1 MYQDDK
7 KELQRIIDELP
18 KPLRLLLDAELQAGN
33 KIAEVGHSYPAPPV
47 GAYIKLTKPTSTKIE
62 STKDELIFTERNN
75 SLYSEEYT
83 DKNRRFFI
91 LTSPNPSIKV
101 VPGSKF
107 LRHLKANSE
116 KTNRKTGLKKTDSDS
131 QLQRFEES
139 MEIDYEKWHDGI
151 GYDIDALRLA
161 SPLERKE
168 IEKMLIQHSPRDW
181 RDIEALAQ
189 IDTKNARDT
198 IEKAIRDPN
207 PAVRSAVARF
217 APKLVTDKERTRS
230 IIDAL
235 QHAEIFYGLS
245 QTLDEI
251 EEYHPPQVKEA
262 LIKGLLSR
270 EGDVAVLFAAML
282 FYLYG
287 KAEEPFDMKQRPFF
301 LLFNTKNKEE
311 RVKAFKEFCTKLNI
325 NSKNYL
331 TPKLNLGNRDCSEE

>member
-1 MYQDDK
+1 MYPDDK

-47 GAYIKLTKPTSTKIE
+47 GAYIKLAKPISTKIE
-62 STKDELIFTERNN
+62 GVKDELIFIERDN

-83 DKNRRFFI
+83 DKNKRFFI
-91 LTSPNPSIKV
+91 LTLPKLSTKEAS
-101 VPGSKF
+101 GSKF
-107 LRHLKANSE
+107 LKHLKANSE
-116 KTNRKTGLKKTDSDS
+116 KTTRKTGSRKTDSDS
-131 QLQRFEES
+131 PLQRFKKS

-151 GYDIDALRLA
+151 GYDIDAIRLA
-161 SPLERKE
+161 SPTECKA

-181 RDIEALAQ
+181 RDIEALTQ

-198 IEKAIRDPN
+198 IKKAIRDPN
-207 PAVRSAVARF
+207 PAVRIAVARF
-217 APKLVTDKERTRS
+217 APKVVTYNERTRS

-235 QHAEIFYGLS
+235 QHAGIFYGLS

-262 LIKGLLSR
+262 LIEGLLSR

-287 KAEEPFDMKQRPFF
+287 AAEEPFDMKQRPFF
-301 LLFNTKNKEE
+301 LRFNTKNKEE
-311 RVKAFKEFCTKLNI
+311 RVKVFIELCTKLNI

-331 TPKLNLGNRDCSEE
+331 YPN